1 MRNTDYDLFHREE
14 IVPSP
19 TRNAPCNP
27 IIAAPKRLSTTT
39 TTTTMTNPPSST
51 AWDWT
56 LYSPDFHSYLYRPA
70 SSSAFI
76 PPLIKSS
83 DDDDQLDLLASLPA
97 WLLALLSHS
106 SPPMDN
112 ENETDQEIRSLHRQ
126 HQRYERDEPC
136 STMHHVSSHQSL
148 SADPLHS
155 QQTSKEQHRSSTP
168 DTDDGYQ
175 SASDASRSDYSQQSS
190 TNSQVPT
197 RISYAAAVKPLSV
210 HSPFFPSNRKSS
222 IPSPLLTM
230 NGDSNTNLASQ
241 KLKFIAPR
249 FERMHHA
256 KQYSS
261 TAVSSTTATT
271 KSRSNPHGQRHS
283 ISHSTRRRWESTKKL
298 HCHWINFLSFVLVV
312 VRLSLFVSM
321 LY

>member
-1 MRNTDYDLFHREE
+1 MRNTDYDLSHREE

-19 TRNAPCNP
+19 ARNAHCNP
-27 IIAAPKRLSTTT
+27 IIIAPKRLSTT
-39 TTTTMTNPPSST
+39 TNPPSST
-51 AWDWT
+51 AWDWL

-76 PPLIKSS
+76 PPPMKSS
-83 DDDDQLDLLASLPA
+83 DDDDELDILASLPA

-106 SPPMDN
+106 SPTMDD
-112 ENETDQEIRSLHRQ
+112 ENEVDQEIRSLHRPHQ
-126 HQRYERDEPC
+126 QRYERDEPG
-136 STMHHVSSHQSL
+136 STMPHVSSHQSL
-148 SADPLHS
+148 SFDPLHS
-155 QQTSKEQHRSSTP
+155 QQTSKEQQRSSTP

-190 TNSQVPT
+190 TTTNSQVPT
-197 RISYAAAVKPLSV
+197 RISYAAAVKPLPVPS
-210 HSPFFPSNRKSS
+210 SFFPSNPKSS

-230 NGDSNTNLASQ
+230 NESTTTTNLASQ

-261 TAVSSTTATT
+261 SAASSTT
-271 KSRSNPHGQRHS
+271 KSRSNPHGQRHP
-283 ISHSTRRRWESTKKL
+283 ISHTTRRR
-298 HCHWINFLSFVLVV
+298 
-312 VRLSLFVSM
+312 
-321 LY
+321 

>member
-19 TRNAPCNP
+19 ARNAHCNP
-27 IIAAPKRLSTTT
+27 IITAPKRLSTTT
-39 TTTTMTNPPSST
+39 TMTPTNPPPST
-51 AWDWT
+51 AWDWL
-56 LYSPDFHSYLYRPA
+56 LYSPDFHSCLYRPA
-70 SSSAFI
+70 SSSVFI
-76 PPLIKSS
+76 SPPMKSS
-83 DDDDQLDLLASLPA
+83 DDEDELDLLASLPA

-106 SPPMDN
+106 SPTMDD
-112 ENETDQEIRSLHRQ
+112 ENEMDQEIRSLHRQ

-136 STMHHVSSHQSL
+136 STMQHVSSHQSL
-148 SADPLHS
+148 SFDPLHS

-190 TNSQVPT
+190 SSSTNSQVPT

-210 HSPFFPSNRKSS
+210 PSSFFPSNRKSS

-230 NGDSNTNLASQ
+230 NESTTNSASQ

-261 TAVSSTTATT
+261 SAAASTTTTTT
-271 KSRSNPHGQRHS
+271 KSRSNPHGHRHP
-283 ISHSTRRRWESTKKL
+283 ISHLTRRR
-298 HCHWINFLSFVLVV
+298 
-312 VRLSLFVSM
+312 
-321 LY
+321 